1 MKGNL
6 CSFFETLQFM
16 SRLLPWV
23 SLLAIFT
30 LACGPKPEPKL
41 TLWTAFE
48 DKEFKVLG
56 ELLAEFEQEHQIPVV
71 TLKVPFTQL
80 QGKFLVAAPA
90 GQGPDLIIGPQD
102 WMGVF
107 AVAELLEPIEV
118 NSDEFLEVAV
128 EAVTF
133 ERQTYALPMMLDC
146 VAMIRNVD
154 LAPEAPEDL
163 TALVRL
169 SQEIQ
174 HGEIRGFYYELDNFY
189 FSWPFFAAHGAYLFG
204 QKDGTLDPFDVGLAN
219 PGAVEAARW
228 IGELRT
234 KYNLVPLGANNDL
247 AKGLF
252 LDGKLAMFL
261 AGPWSLSEI
270 RKAGIS
276 YSVDPIPP
284 YQGRPSAPLVGATG
298 LMHNRNGKRPEEAR
312 KLIEFLRSEE
322 AITRL
327 AMASGRAPAHRGA
340 TRRAQSD
347 PDLGRD
353 IAAFAAIAD
362 QGTPMPSHPAMNMV
376 WEPMEQALELVASGK
391 VDPAKQLTETTER
404 IKSKIRFM
412 ME

>member
-1 MKGNL
+1 
-6 CSFFETLQFM
+6 M

-23 SLLAIFT
+23 FLLAILT
-30 LACGPKPEPKL
+30 CSCGPKPEPRL

-48 DKEFKVLG
+48 DKEFRVLQ
-56 ELLAEFEQEHQIPVV
+56 ELLSEFEEQHQIPVV

-107 AVAELLEPIEV
+107 AVAELLEPVEV
-118 NSDEFLEVAV
+118 TSDEFLEVAV

-133 ERQTYALPMMLDC
+133 ERETYAIPMLLDC
-146 VAMIRNVD
+146 VAMIRNLE
-154 LAPEAPEDL
+154 LAPEPPADL
-163 TALVRL
+163 AELVRL
-169 SQEIQ
+169 SQELQ
-174 HGEIRGFYYELDNFY
+174 KGDVRGFYYELDNFY

-204 QKDGTLDPFDVGLAN
+204 QKDGALDPFDVGLAN
-219 PGAVEAARW
+219 PGAVEGARW
-228 IGELRT
+228 IGDLRT
-234 KYNLVPLGANNDL
+234 RYDLVPLGANNDL

-252 LDGKLAMFL
+252 LEGKLAMFL

-276 YSVDPIPP
+276 YQVDPIPP
-284 YQGRPSAPLVGATG
+284 HQGRPSAPLVGATG
-298 LMHNRNGKRPEEAR
+298 LMHNAHGRKPDQAR
-312 KLIEFLRSEE
+312 KLLEFLRSED

-327 AMASGRAPAHRGA
+327 ALASGRAPAHRGA
-340 TRRAQSD
+340 TRKAQAD
-347 PDLGRD
+347 PELGSD

-391 VDPAKQLTETTER
+391 VQPAEQLTETTER
-404 IKSKIRFM
+404 IRSKIRFM